1 MKLRYPHFISILFC
15 FLLVQAQAQSNKVT
29 NDPDAAF
36 KQAKE
41 MIQQEKYSLAY
52 PLFKYVVDQAAASA
66 IPATVQIEAQYYAII
81 CGLQLN
87 DPSAVVQAVDFIN
100 LEHHEP
106 RIEMMCY
113 HLGNYYYRQ
122 QDFSSAIT
130 YYEQAGIEN
139 LNNAEIAQMKF
150 QQGYALFSLQRINE
164 AKPLFDDIRQMQNDK
179 NYAAANYYFG
189 FISLGEKNYNQA
201 LAAFK
206 IIEQLPEYSPVI
218 SYYIAEVYYYTGKK
232 DEALSYTEAALQRGN
247 QYYDLSM
254 RQLAGHLYFEKG
266 NYIKAKPY
274 LETYISKTA
283 KVSRQ
288 DLYELSFCYYD
299 AAQYDKAIQGFKE
312 LGGKQDTLAQHSMYL
327 LADSYLKTGNK
338 PGARSAFLFCAL
350 NSSNGQQKE
359 VSKFNYGKLS
369 YELGF
374 TDIALNELKEFSTTY
389 PRSFYTNEAKELLV
403 NVLARTNN
411 YNEALTLLESLPVK
425 TDMVNKIYPKVLYG
439 RAMEYINDQQLNKA
453 ELLFNKIYT
462 LQYNAE
468 QIPFT
473 NFWKGELAFR
483 NNIYDS
489 SIIYMQRYMQEP
501 VSYGEVSPSNARYT
515 LGYSHLRQLDY
526 TQALNYFEQVSKT
539 ISTGSNSV
547 QADAYLRSA
556 DCYFMQKKLSTALS
570 MYQNFAATNLPGSD
584 YAYYQKAIIAGASDN
599 ANQKL
604 ELLQALQQKYPSSAL
619 IGDANMEVANTY
631 LTEEK
636 YQQAIAPLN
645 SVIQSKNQEALKPQA
660 YLKLGI
666 SYYNLN
672 DNTKALDHFKK
683 LVSSYPASTESD
695 EAVEY
700 VKDIF
705 IEQQQ
710 PDAYIAFMKQNGKNV
725 SYNEQD
731 SLTYIAAYNA
741 YKEKQIDNALNGF
754 KYYLSKFPEGRYAA
768 DAAYISATVYN
779 QQKAFD
785 AALNYYKLAIE
796 KTASPYA
803 EPATL
808 QTARIYFF
816 EKADYINAEKYFTEL
831 KAIAAS
837 PENRLES
844 MRGLLRS
851 QYKLNKMS
859 EAVPNAQEL
868 LQQKGIAT
876 DDKMMANLIIAKDKQ
891 AAQNYSDALI
901 GYKAVV
907 ALGKSEFAAEARYRI
922 AEINFIQSKFADAEN
937 AAFDVIS
944 KSGSYDFWITKS
956 YILLGDIYYKQKD
969 YFNAEATLKSVVE
982 NATIEALKEEAKSK
996 LDIVIQEKDKNSKI
1010 ETN

>member
-1 MKLRYPHFISILFC
+1 MH
-15 FLLVQAQAQSNKVT
+15 AQSNKVT

-52 PLFKYVVDQAAASA
+52 PLFKSLAASPINSS

-87 DPSAVVQAVDFIN
+87 DPSAVTQAIDFIE

-122 QDFSSAIT
+122 HDFSSAIT
-130 YYEQAGIEN
+130 YYEQAGIAN
-139 LNNAEIAQMKF
+139 LSNAEITQMKF
-150 QQGYALFSLQRINE
+150 QHGYSLFALQRFNE
-164 AKPLFDDIRQMQNDK
+164 AKPLFDAIRQIPNDK
-179 NYAAANYYFG
+179 NFAAANYYYGYIAF
-189 FISLGEKNYNQA
+189 GEKNYNQA
-201 LAAFK
+201 LTAFK
-206 IIEQLPEYSPVI
+206 TIEQHPDYSSVI

-232 DEALSYTEAALQRGN
+232 DEALTYTESALQRGN

-254 RQLAGHLYFEKG
+254 RQLAGHIYFEKG
-266 NYIKAKPY
+266 NYAKAKPY
-274 LETYISKTA
+274 LEQYVSKTP

-299 AAQYDKAIQGFKE
+299 AAQYEKAIQGFKE

-327 LADSYLKTGNK
+327 LGDSYLKTGNK

-350 NSSNGQQKE
+350 NSSNAQQKE

-374 TDIALNELKEFSTTY
+374 TDIALNELKEYTAAY
-389 PRSFYTNEAKELLV
+389 PRSYYTNEAKELLV

-411 YNEALTLLESLPVK
+411 YNEALTLLESLPAK

-439 RAMEYINDQQLNKA
+439 RAVEHINDQQLNKA
-453 ELLFNKIYT
+453 ENLLNKIYT

-483 NNIYDS
+483 NNMYDS
-489 SIIYMQRYMQEP
+489 AIIYMQRYMQQP
-501 VSYGEVSPSNARYT
+501 VSYGEVTPDNARYT
-515 LGYSHLRQLDY
+515 LGYSNLRQQDY
-526 TQALNYFEQVSKT
+526 TLALNYFEQISNSVSA
-539 ISTGSNSV
+539 SSNSV
-547 QADAYLRSA
+547 QSDAYLRSA
-556 DCYFMQKKLSTALS
+556 DCYFMQKKLSTALR
-570 MYQNFAATNLPGSD
+570 MYENFTATNLPGSD
-584 YAYYQKAIIAGASDN
+584 YAYYQKAIIAGASDEP
-599 ANQKL
+599 QKKL
-604 ELLQALQQKYPSSAL
+604 QLLQTLQQKYPSSAL
-619 IGDANMEVANTY
+619 IGEANMEVANTY

-636 YQQAIAPLN
+636 YQLAIAPLN
-645 SVIQSKNQEALKPQA
+645 AVIQSKNYEALKPQA
-660 YLKLGI
+660 YLKSGI

-672 DNTKALDHFKK
+672 DNTKALDNFKK
-683 LVSSYPASTESD
+683 LVSSYPASAESD
-695 EAVEY
+695 EAIGY
-700 VKDIF
+700 VKSIF

-710 PDAYIAFMKQNGKNV
+710 PDAYIAFMKQHGKDV

-741 YKEKQIDNALNGF
+741 YTNKQTEIALGGF
-754 KYYLSKFPEGRYAA
+754 KNYLSKFPDGRYAA
-768 DAAYISATVYN
+768 DAAFISATVYN
-779 QQKAFD
+779 QRKSFNE
-785 AALNYYKLAIE
+785 ALNYYKIVTT
-796 KTASPYA
+796 KTASQYA
-803 EPATL
+803 EAATL
-808 QTARIYFF
+808 QIARIYYF
-816 EKADYINAEKYFTEL
+816 EQTDYINAEKYFTAL
-831 KAIAAS
+831 KSIAAS
-837 PENRLES
+837 PDNRLES
-844 MRGLLRS
+844 MRGLLRC
-851 QYKLNKMS
+851 QYKLNQIS
-859 EAVPNAQEL
+859 EAVPNAEEL
-868 LQQKGIAT
+868 LLQKGVAT
-876 DDKMMANLIIAKDKQ
+876 DDKMMAYLIIGKERQQSNAF
-891 AAQNYSDALI
+891 ADALTS
-901 GYKAVV
+901 YKNVV

-922 AEINFIQSKFADAEN
+922 AEINYLQAKYADAEKT
-937 AAFDVIS
+937 AFDVIS
-944 KSGSYDFWITKS
+944 KSGSYDYWITKS

-982 NATIEALKEEAKSK
+982 NATIEALKEEARLK
-996 LDIVIQEKDKNSKI
+996 LQTVVQEKEMNSKI